1 MLRKTVPLTL
11 QFLLTLVGLAAGSAA
26 VLGVLAY
33 RSSIDGLEAGA
44 RRSAA
49 IAAEGHNETLLQLLR
64 LQQMRAQGFLQ
75 SVESTCGEAGRNG
88 GIGWELGCVQ
98 TVLGEFRTTE
108 HATNAVLTY
117 RARRLAQSGTSAPAA
132 PPAAGAIVRMLHR
145 EDGGADYAI
154 EVRRTDLALGL
165 RFAAEDLNTIF
176 LGRYGL
182 GDRGEVLFTDADGR
196 LITPS
201 RYPAAAP
208 VGAMLREGEPQQ
220 ACSNGAS
227 GDVIAN
233 DYRGV
238 KTIHAFRPVPAIGG
252 GCVDAHLEYGE
263 ALAPALRLRNQ
274 LLVRSGVF
282 LAIAIILSLAA
293 SHWIAAPIRQL
304 AASARTMQAG
314 TFEPPASIG
323 GPTEVQELGRAFAS
337 MSAAISDLLSKEQ
350 AARLGAEAA
359 NQAKDDFLATLSHEL
374 RTPLNAILGWI
385 HMLRAGML
393 DGATTTRALAA
404 IERNADAQTRLVE
417 DLLDVSRIVAGN
429 LRLNVDDVWPA
440 AAVDAAVEALGPQIE
455 AKRIDVR
462 VTIDRS
468 AGPVSADL
476 QRLQQIAWN
485 LLSNAVKFT
494 PPEGRIEVRLRRAN
508 ENVELAVSD
517 TGAGMSPE
525 FLPRAFDRFRQ
536 GDSTITR
543 AQGGLGL
550 GLAIVQHLAE
560 LHGGTVSAESAGPGQ
575 GATFV
580 VTLPI
585 VDSVRAVQ
593 AMRLT
598 RPERAEGTLQRL
610 DDVRVLIVDDDV
622 DTRDVVGAILAGA
635 GANVATAA
643 SASEARDAV
652 HQWRPT
658 VIVADIAMP
667 AEDGYSLIRSLRTG
681 GAVYRGVPA
690 IALTAL
696 ATPADADAAL
706 AAGFQIH
713 LTKPVDGR
721 KLVHT
726 IATLAIEGDRA
737 EPL

>member
-1 MLRKTVPLTL
+1 
-11 QFLLTLVGLAAGSAA
+11 
-26 VLGVLAY
+26 
-33 RSSIDGLEAGA
+33 
-44 RRSAA
+44 
-49 IAAEGHNETLLQLLR
+49 
-64 LQQMRAQGFLQ
+64 
-75 SVESTCGEAGRNG
+75 
-88 GIGWELGCVQ
+88 
-98 TVLGEFRTTE
+98 
-108 HATNAVLTY
+108 
-117 RARRLAQSGTSAPAA
+117 
-132 PPAAGAIVRMLHR
+132 
-145 EDGGADYAI
+145 
-154 EVRRTDLALGL
+154 
-165 RFAAEDLNTIF
+165 
-176 LGRYGL
+176 
-182 GDRGEVLFTDADGR
+182 
-196 LITPS
+196 
-201 RYPAAAP
+201 
-208 VGAMLREGEPQQ
+208 MLREGEPQQ